1 MMLGPRAIPKV
12 FATWR
17 EDLMNIF
24 VLRGKKT
31 ENSDLEQNLVEVLD
45 QQENLAVELERLPM
59 NLRKAKLIT
68 RLDEAGQPVIPFL
81 PVISSISI
89 IPVPFQMNLL
99 HPLKV
104 LLERPDEESQPP
116 LMTERGFLN
125 LTYDNES
132 RPGSAFN
139 SRHSSSQQMT
149 PRDSIVDLSIY
160 QGSAALVQF
169 TMRTKDEIFDL
180 CGIGSQPKQGEEKSD
195 KNNDDFIPVHPSIGL
210 PHSALPS
217 EIIVL
222 LFLIKFCRHCT
233 AKHVVLRLQHRE
245 G

>member
-1 MMLGPRAIPKV
+1 
-12 FATWR
+12 
-17 EDLMNIF
+17 MNIF
-24 VLRGKKT
+24 VLRGKMT
-31 ENSDLEQNLVEVLD
+31 ENSDLEQKLGEVLD
-45 QQENLAVELERLPM
+45 QQEKLAEELGRLPM

-89 IPVPFQMNLL
+89 IQVPFQMNLL
-99 HPLKV
+99 HPLKF
-104 LLERPDEESQPP
+104 LMERPDEESQPP

-125 LTYDNES
+125 LTSDNES

-149 PRDSIVDLSIY
+149 PRETIVDLSVF
-160 QGSAALVQF
+160 QGPAALVQF

-180 CGIGSQPKQGEEKSD
+180 CGIGSRPKQGEEKSD
-195 KNNDDFIPVHPSIGL
+195 KNMDDFIPVHPSIGL

-217 EIIVL
+217 EIIHVN
-222 LFLIKFCRHCT
+222 FLTQILQALHGQTRCT
-233 AKHVVLRLQHRE
+233 QTPTPGKLRKSS
-245 G
+245 